1 MTQHVV
7 NVAFDFDDQK
17 VREIL
22 EQSAVEDVE
31 NKLLEEIKEAIRGEG
46 YYRASEKEAMK
57 YMVERQI
64 DRFLEENRDTII
76 EVVVKKLYE
85 RISRVKKV
93 RNVKDA
99 VEENETSEE

>member
-1 MTQHVV
+1 MTQHIV

-31 NKLLEEIKEAIRGEG
+31 NKLLGEIKEAIRGEG
-46 YYRASEKEAMK
+46 YYRATEKEAMK
-57 YMVERQI
+57 SMVERQI

-76 EVVVKKLYE
+76 EVVVERLYE

-99 VEENETSEE
+99 VEENETAEE

>member
-1 MTQHVV
+1 MTQHIV

-31 NKLLEEIKEAIRGEG
+31 NKLLEEIKGALTDG
-46 YYRASEKEAMK
+46 YYRSSVKESMK

-76 EVVVKKLYE
+76 EVVVERLYE

-99 VEENETSEE
+99 VEENEAAEE

>member
-1 MTQHVV
+1 MTQHIV
-7 NVAFDFDDQK
+7 NVAFDFDDKK

-31 NKLLEEIKEAIRGEG
+31 NKLLEEIKETIRGEG
-46 YYRASEKEAMK
+46 YYRATEKEAMK
-57 YMVERQI
+57 SMVSRQI
-64 DRFLEENRDTII
+64 DRFLEKNRDTII
-76 EVVVKKLYE
+76 EVVVERLYE

-99 VEENETSEE
+99 VEETEAAEE

>member
-1 MTQHVV
+1 MTQHIV

-22 EQSAVEDVE
+22 ERSAVEDVE
-31 NKLLEEIKEAIRGEG
+31 NKLLEEIKGALTDG
-46 YYRASEKEAMK
+46 YYRSSVKESMK

-76 EVVVKKLYE
+76 EVVVERLYE
-85 RISRVKKV
+85 RISRAKKV

-99 VEENETSEE
+99 VEETEAAE

>member
-1 MTQHVV
+1 MTQHIV

-31 NKLLEEIKEAIRGEG
+31 NKLLEEIKGALTDG
-46 YYRASEKEAMK
+46 YYRVSAKESMK

-64 DRFLEENRDTII
+64 DRFLEKNREAII
-76 EVVVKKLYE
+76 EVVIERLYE
-85 RISRVKKV
+85 RISRAKKV

-99 VEENETSEE
+99 VEENETAEE

>member
-1 MTQHVV
+1 MTQHIV
-7 NVAFDFDDQK
+7 NVAFDFDDNK

-31 NKLLEEIKEAIRGEG
+31 NKLLEEIKEALRGDG

-57 YMVERQI
+57 SMVSRQI
-64 DRFLEENRDTII
+64 DRFLEKNRDTII
-76 EVVVKKLYE
+76 EVVVERLYE

-99 VEENETSEE
+99 VEETEAAEE